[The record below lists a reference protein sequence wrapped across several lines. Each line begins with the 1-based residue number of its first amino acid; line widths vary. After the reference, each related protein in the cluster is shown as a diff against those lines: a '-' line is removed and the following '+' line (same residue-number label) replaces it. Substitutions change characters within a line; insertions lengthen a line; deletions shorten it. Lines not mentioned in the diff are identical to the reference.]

1 MKRTV
6 AATVA
11 VLVGGAALVTATAGD
26 ALGAHPASVQEG
38 RGRIVVGLPDSDD
51 ERSIRVEVWI
61 DGQNVSCSGH
71 PCSVGQGHAYSL
83 AYNLP
88 AGPHRVE
95 IRQPG
100 QPDLL
105 DQVVTVQPPDRLL
118 DTLQCWHLPVPQDP
132 TLIC

>member
-1 MKRTV
+1 MRSV

-11 VLVGGAALVTATAGD
+11 VLAGGAALVTAAAGD
-26 ALGAHPASVQEG
+26 ALGAHPASVMEG

-51 ERSIRVEVWI
+51 ARSISVEVWI
-61 DGQNVSCSGH
+61 DGQNRSCSGH
-71 PCSVGQGHAYSL
+71 PCTVGQGHAYSL

-100 QPDLL
+100 QPNQL
-105 DQVVTVQPPDRLL
+105 DQVVHVQSPDRLL